1 MHYYAY
7 GSNMSARRLLRRVP
21 SAKFIAVA
29 ILREHVLAFHKV
41 GYKDGSGKCD
51 IFKTGDSEHYVM
63 GAILDIDER
72 EKPDLD
78 RIEGLHSGYEEKSV
92 TLTSVEGVEFNAIT
106 YYATRINPALRPFH
120 WYKEHVLRGAMEIEL
135 PVHYI
140 DRIRAIDSVED
151 TDPYRQTEEMAI
163 YQPAYLAGITNSP

>member
-21 SAKFIAVA
+21 SAEFIAVA

-41 GYKDGSGKCD
+41 GFKDGSGKCD
-51 IFKTGDSEHYVM
+51 IFKTGDPKHYVM
-63 GAILDIDER
+63 GAIFDIDER

-78 RIEGLHSGYEEKSV
+78 RIEGLHFGYEEKSV
-92 TLTSVEGVEFNAIT
+92 ILTSVEGVAFNAVA
-106 YYATRINPALRPFH
+106 YYATHINSALKPFH

-135 PVHYI
+135 PAQYI
-140 DRIRAIDSVED
+140 DKIKAIESVV
-151 TDPYRQTEEMAI
+151 DPKPCRQVEEMAI
-163 YQPAYLAGITNSP
+163 Y